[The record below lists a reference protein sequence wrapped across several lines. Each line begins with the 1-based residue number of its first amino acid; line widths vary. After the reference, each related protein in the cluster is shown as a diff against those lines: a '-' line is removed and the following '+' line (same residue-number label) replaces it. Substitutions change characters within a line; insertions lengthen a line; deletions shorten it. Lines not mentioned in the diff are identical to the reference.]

1 MNRRLI
7 FLFLL
12 LVLVYGTLPTP
23 DSSSVHPQKK
33 YDLVLIHGF
42 NNRHQWGYEFLY
54 RLAEHWGSGNVYVI
68 YANPSK
74 KVWTMYLHRNQVVLI
89 GDNDHQAGN
98 DSIDKQARLVSEKI
112 SILQKYH
119 GLSNPFHIAAHSMG
133 GLVAREVAYL
143 RPGQVANIVT
153 LATPHHGTQLANEY
167 NWLGMFVHGEEAL
180 KDITPQA
187 VSRFNRRFPVE
198 SSPFYGDGKLYTI
211 AGDADGWGDRGW
223 NGELA
228 AGWTL
233 IALKYHKD
241 SDGVVEEGKATLPGA
256 KHVKTF
262 MELNHLE
269 LVESPHVAD
278 LVSRLLP

>member
-1 MNRRLI
+1 MKRRLI
-7 FLFLL
+7 FLCML
-12 LVLVYGTLPTP
+12 LVFVYGTLPPPNT
-23 DSSSVHPQKK
+23 SSIHPQKK

-54 RLAEHWGSGNVYVI
+54 RLAEHWGAGNVYVI
-68 YANPSK
+68 YANSSR
-74 KVWTMYLHRNQVVLI
+74 KVRTMSIHRNQIVII
-89 GDNDHQAGN
+89 GDNNHQAGN
-98 DSIDKQARLVSEKI
+98 DSIDEQAKLVSQKI
-112 SILQKYH
+112 SILQKNY

-133 GLVAREVAYL
+133 GLVARELVYL
-143 RPGQVANIVT
+143 RPRQVAGIVT

-167 NWLGMFVHGEEAL
+167 DWLGMFVHGEEAL

-187 VSRFNRRFPVE
+187 VSLFNRRFPVE
-198 SSPFYGDGKLYTI
+198 GSPFYKGGKLYTI

-233 IALKYHKD
+233 IALKYHQD
-241 SDGVVEEGKATLPGA
+241 SDGVVAEGKATLPGA

-262 MELNHLE
+262 SELNHLE
-269 LVESPHVAD
+269 LIESPVVAD

>member
-1 MNRRLI
+1 MKRRLI
-7 FLFLL
+7 FLSML
-12 LVLVYGTLPTP
+12 LVFVYGTLPPPNT
-23 DSSSVHPQKK
+23 SSIQPQKK

-42 NNRHQWGYEFLY
+42 NNRHQWGFEFLY

-68 YANPSK
+68 YTNTSK
-74 KVWTMYLHRNQVVLI
+74 KVWTMPLHKNQIVMI
-89 GDNDHQAGN
+89 GDNNHQAGN
-98 DSIDKQARLVSEKI
+98 DSTHEQAKLVSQKI
-112 SILQKYH
+112 SILQKNH

-133 GLVAREVAYL
+133 GLVARELAYL

-167 NWLGMFVHGEEAL
+167 KWLGMFVHGEEAL

-187 VSRFNRRFPVE
+187 VVRFNRKFPVE
-198 SSPFYGDGKLYTI
+198 ESPFYKDGKLYTI

-233 IALKYHKD
+233 FALKYQKD
-241 SDGVVEEGKATLPGA
+241 SDGVVAEGEATLSGA

-262 MELNHLE
+262 SELNHLQ
-269 LVESPHVAD
+269 LIKSPAVAD